1 MGASDRDR
9 VFIFL
14 RALCMGANELDSSFT
29 CRAPPLVRQA
39 CPLRFWLHPARG
51 ALGGGGA
58 GGQGRPCLG
67 MGRDHRRQL
76 WWVRRGGLCGPVPGE
91 ILNDVYRYHAP

>member
-1 MGASDRDR
+1 
-9 VFIFL
+9 
-14 RALCMGANELDSSFT
+14 
-29 CRAPPLVRQA
+29 
-39 CPLRFWLHPARG
+39 
-51 ALGGGGA
+51 
-58 GGQGRPCLG
+58 